1 MNTNNMIYAT
11 RWKIIM
17 FFVIFLI
24 FRPIYA
30 QKQREWTKNYSVKSS
45 KMPNREISVHINNA
59 FKKKLEQTFIGNP
72 TKDDNRYWK
81 DLNL

>member
-1 MNTNNMIYAT
+1 MDTNNMIYAT

-24 FRPIYA
+24 SRPIYA
-30 QKQREWTKNYSVKSS
+30 QKQGEWTKNDSVKLS
-45 KMPNREISVHINNA
+45 KILNGKISVHINDD
-59 FKKKLEQTFIGNP
+59 FKRKLEQSFIGNP
-72 TKDDNRYWK
+72 TKDYNRYWN